1 MTIEHY
7 KTSELTT
14 NNWSGGTT
22 TQLAIYPKNA
32 DYKKQNFL
40 FRLSTAT
47 VETEESKFTK
57 LPGVSRKIMILAGK
71 IKIEHE
77 NRYTKTLKKFDQD
90 EFSGDWDT
98 KSYGKA
104 TDFNLMTTG
113 DVKGDIE
120 TITLVNSKNI
130 IINKN
135 VDFYGFYIYTGAVK
149 FQINNKSFEGNI
161 GDMFMIL
168 PEQNQT
174 TLEITPAIKSELILS
189 KISIKI

>member
-1 MTIEHY
+1 MIIEHI
-7 KTSELTT
+7 KASDLVT

-22 TQLAIYPKNA
+22 TQLTIYPKDA
-32 DYKKQNFL
+32 EYKKQNFM

-47 VETEESKFTK
+47 VEAKESEFTK
-57 LPGVSRKIMILAGK
+57 LPGVSRKIMILNGG
-71 IKIEHE
+71 IKIEHK
-77 NRYTKTLKKFDQD
+77 NRYTKTLNKFDQD

-113 DVKGDIE
+113 DVKGNIE
-120 TITLVNSKNI
+120 AITLIDSKNI
-130 IINKN
+130 IINKTVN
-135 VDFYGFYIYTGAVK
+135 CYGFYIYTGDVK
-149 FQINNKSFEGNI
+149 FRINNKSFEGNK

-174 TLEITPAIKSELILS
+174 TLEIIPTEKSEIILT
-189 KISIKI
+189 KISF